1 MTANKG
7 ESGAVEN
14 CVTFDSKQALAPRCG
29 IKCALEKQREFSATP
44 APEPIPPWA
53 PLRVE
58 AKGPLPSDPPWV
70 VPQMVVS
77 TYLLATIMQRA
88 PQRIF
93 SGLVVARGSY
103 SLKSLKNI
111 CKVSFSYSEGAC
123 LSTPGVNIVT
133 GVRFLVPPVETA
145 SILAGI

>member
-14 CVTFDSKQALAPRCG
+14 CVTFDSKQALALRCG
-29 IKCALEKQREFSATP
+29 IKCALKKQREFSATP
-44 APEPIPPWA
+44 APEPLPSWA

-103 SLKSLKNI
+103 SLKSLTNI
-111 CKVSFSYSEGAC
+111 WKVSFSYSEGVC
-123 LSTPGVNIVT
+123 LSTPWN
-133 GVRFLVPPVETA
+133 
-145 SILAGI
+145 